1 MKQIGKELK
10 RCGIYMI
17 INLIN
22 GNRYIGSSKNIQQR
36 LQTHRSNLRN
46 NHHCNIHLQNA
57 WNKYGE
63 AKFDYSILEF
73 CEENIRI
80 NREQYYVNTL
90 KPEYNI
96 SIEIVELPSNSI
108 ESRLKLSRT
117 RKQRMAEGL
126 IKKTNCTKIFVYNLQ
141 GTFIKEF
148 DSEMDACK
156 ELGLTRSGISKTLK
170 GEQKQH
176 HGFLLFKEKQDFV
189 IPYKKTKNVDKQYKA
204 IIVKNDTEYYE
215 FKSAKEC
222 AEFFNIHIV
231 SVRGA
236 ILNNRKF
243 LHKYKIKYKRAVS

>member
-10 RCGIYMI
+10 KCGIYMI

-108 ESRLKLSRT
+108 ESKLKLSRT
-117 RKQRMAEGL
+117 RKQRIAEGL
-126 IKKTNCTKIFVYNLQ
+126 IKKNHCTRIFVYNLQ
-141 GTFIKEF
+141 GIFIKEF
-148 DSEMDACK
+148 NSKVDACR

-189 IPYKKTKNVDKQYKA
+189 IPYKIHKNSHHKREADKEWYEIHNCYSFRPFIWSF
-204 IIVKNDTEYYE
+204 II
-215 FKSAKEC
+215 
-222 AEFFNIHIV
+222 
-231 SVRGA
+231 
-236 ILNNRKF
+236 
-243 LHKYKIKYKRAVS
+243 

>member
-1 MKQIGKELK
+1 MKQIGKELQ

-156 ELGLTRSGISKTLK
+156 ELGLTRSGILKTLK

-243 LHKYKIKYKRAVS
+243 LHKYKIKYKRAVL

>member
-1 MKQIGKELK
+1 MKQIGKELQ

-148 DSEMDACK
+148 DSEMDACR
-156 ELGLTRSGISKTLK
+156 ELGLTRSGILKTLK

-189 IPYKKTKNVDKQYKA
+189 IPYK
-204 IIVKNDTEYYE
+204 I
-215 FKSAKEC
+215 
-222 AEFFNIHIV
+222 
-231 SVRGA
+231 G
-236 ILNNRKF
+236 
-243 LHKYKIKYKRAVS
+243 RAHV

>member
-1 MKQIGKELK
+1 MKQIGKELQ

-36 LQTHRSNLRN
+36 LQTHRSSLRH
-46 NHHCNIHLQNA
+46 NHHYNIHLQNA

-63 AKFDYSILEF
+63 AKFDYSVLEF
-73 CEENIRI
+73 CKENIRI
-80 NREQYYVNTL
+80 SREQYYVNTL
-90 KPEYNI
+90 KPEYNV
-96 SIEIVELPSNSI
+96 SIEIVELPPNSK

-156 ELGLTRSGISKTLK
+156 ELGLTRSGILKTLK

-189 IPYKKTKNVDKQYKA
+189 IP
-204 IIVKNDTEYYE
+204 
-215 FKSAKEC
+215 
-222 AEFFNIHIV
+222 
-231 SVRGA
+231 
-236 ILNNRKF
+236 
-243 LHKYKIKYKRAVS
+243 